1 MIIETSEEIHPKTGA
16 KRVLVYEDD
25 KTLIMLSKKFYEGEE
40 DELEEYLLR
49 YFDEVIFG
57 EDSDSFCDGPEDG

>member
-1 MIIETSEEIHPKTGA
+1 MIIETSEETHPKTGA

-25 KTLIMLSKKFYEGEE
+25 RTLIMLSKKFYEGEE
-40 DELEEYLLR
+40 DELEEYLLL

-57 EDSDSFCDGPEDG
+57 EECDGPQDG

>member
-1 MIIETSEEIHPKTGA
+1 MIIETTEETHSKTGA

-40 DELEEYLLR
+40 DELEEYLNR

>member
-1 MIIETSEEIHPKTGA
+1 MIIETSEETHPKTGA

-25 KTLIMLSKKFYEGEE
+25 ETTLIMLSKKFYEGEE

-57 EDSDSFCDGPEDG
+57 DGPEDG